1 MDYLDVKISYSKVV
15 YDVTSDHI
23 TIILGIF
30 YREAPIGKKEIV
42 KFGERIYR
50 IEWNLLTLQDIR
62 GYKYTKHILEY
73 TETNIITY
81 L

>member
-1 MDYLDVKISYSKVV
+1 MDYLDFKMSYSKVV
-15 YDVTSDHI
+15 YDVTNDHM

-50 IEWNLLTLQDIR
+50 IEWILLTLQHIC
-62 GYKYTKHILEY
+62 GYKYTKDILEY
-73 TETNIITY
+73 TETNIG
-81 L
+81 